1 MADQSPTVLIVDDN
15 EDIRDAL
22 RLLFELDDFDVVGE
36 AENGIEALALALKY
50 RPTFVVLDAQMPVLS
65 GELAAIQLRAL
76 VPEAAIIC
84 FSGVEPTKPEWAD
97 HFLSKSR
104 LSELSPLLHRLASLG
119 AKSIDARMSSV

>member
-1 MADQSPTVLIVDDN
+1 MADLSPTVLIVDDN
-15 EDIRDAL
+15 EDIRDVL
-22 RLLFELDDFDVVGE
+22 RLLFELEDFDVVGE
-36 AENGIEALALALKY
+36 AENGIEALALALKH

-84 FSGVEPTKPEWAD
+84 FSGVELTKPGWAD
-97 HFLSKSR
+97 HYLSKSR

-119 AKSIDARMSSV
+119 AKSSDARMSSA